1 MDTTINITIV
11 YNDDKQ
17 LESLKKEEFSTS
29 PFFTFIDERTH
40 HGRKD
45 GFKLKSHWGTRLAP
59 LVEVKDN
66 DKVIKVFYSENGNA
80 IEQLIKYLK
89 E

>member
-1 MDTTINITIV
+1 MNITIV

-17 LESLKKEEFSTS
+17 LEPLKKEEFNAS

-40 HGRKD
+40 QGRKD
-45 GFKLKSHWGTRLAP
+45 GWKLKNYWGTKLCP